1 METPECDKMRAVQ
14 EKSRELTNFVDWLR
28 EQKYAICEEKEYSDT
43 YPREQWY
50 PLRKNFEELFAEYFG
65 IDLKKVEEE
74 RRALLEEI
82 RSAK

>member
-1 METPECDKMRAVQ
+1 MNCPECEKMAAVQ

-28 EQKYAICEEKEYSDT
+28 DDQGYAICEEKTYDDT
-43 YPREQWY
+43 YPKEQWY
-50 PLRKNFEELFAEYFG
+50 PLRKSFEQLFADYFG

-82 RSAK
+82 RRK

>member
-1 METPECDKMRAVQ
+1 MNYPECEKIAAVQ

-28 EQKYAICEEKEYSDT
+28 EHGYSICEEVT
-43 YPREQWY
+43 YGDQEEWVTTRRPFEQ
-50 PLRKNFEELFAEYFG
+50 LFADYFG

-82 RSAK
+82 RRK